1 MWPNNLRTRNQAQR
15 IIPSLRFDCD
25 GAITK
30 WIVRASSWRS
40 NRNAFP
46 DLQLWRN
53 SSRNGVYT
61 KVGNTTLIIAESN
74 ASQLYEIA
82 VEPSLP
88 FQRGDI
94 LGIFQ
99 PSGSRSR
106 LRILYRTGSGNPR
119 NYVVRLAG
127 SVTEPPLET
136 FTTSSSGVRQESA
149 LPLVTMEI
157 CKACIKYLFGFEQ
170 LLINLAGYYCVVMLA
185 ICQCTCNMLSIM
197 FFMSTA
203 TSMTTVTQLL
213 LTATARVELSPTSTI
228 SSQFFPSTS
237 TPGTFHLSST
247 PATSHLSS
255 TPATS
260 HLSSTPATSHLLS
273 TPATFLT
280 SGTPVSPM
288 TSVSSPSSELDN
300 MEGSFSVSTVGTVAG
315 VGGSFLLAV
324 IIVVL
329 VITVLLLFRRRK
341 KYFVSSDTDEHIL
354 HNPTYGN

>member
-1 MWPNNLRTRNQAQR
+1 MFITPIYQRNQAQR

-30 WIVRASSWRS
+30 WIVGASWRS
-40 NRNAFP
+40 NGNAQSFP

-88 FQRGDI
+88 FRRGDI

-99 PSGSRSR
+99 PSRSRSR

-185 ICQCTCNMLSIM
+185 
-197 FFMSTA
+197 MSMYLQYA
-203 TSMTTVTQLL
+203 IHYVFY
-213 LTATARVELSPTSTI
+213 V
-228 SSQFFPSTS
+228 
-237 TPGTFHLSST
+237 H
-247 PATSHLSS
+247 SHKYDSRHS
-255 TPATS
+255 VAS
-260 HLSSTPATSHLLS
+260 HCHC
-273 TPATFLT
+273 
-280 SGTPVSPM
+280 
-288 TSVSSPSSELDN
+288 
-300 MEGSFSVSTVGTVAG
+300 
-315 VGGSFLLAV
+315 
-324 IIVVL
+324 
-329 VITVLLLFRRRK
+329 
-341 KYFVSSDTDEHIL
+341 
-354 HNPTYGN
+354 